1 MKDRKKL
8 GKGLGALLSAGSAQ
22 NMSRLLNSGK
32 VSETNAMPG
41 EGEELKHIPVD
52 LIQRGKYQPRVE
64 MDEAAL
70 GELALSI
77 KAQGVMQPIVIRSIA
92 PQKYE
97 IIAGE
102 RRWRAAQI
110 AGLDLIPAVIKSVG
124 DEAAIA
130 MSLIENI
137 QRENLNPIE
146 EALALKRLQDE
157 FELTQQEVAN
167 AVGRS
172 RTAVTNLM
180 RLVGLH
186 IDVQKMLQSGKL
198 EMGHARALLT
208 LPDPKQVEIARV
220 VAQKGLSVRQTE
232 ALVRKVNLVDVS
244 ESGRNTRADPNIKKL
259 EESLGEKLGAKVL
272 VQHNANGKGRLT
284 ITYNSLDEL
293 DGILAHLD

>member
-32 VSETNAMPG
+32 VSETNAITG

-64 MDEAAL
+64 MDETAL
-70 GELALSI
+70 EELALSI

-102 RRWRAAQI
+102 RRWRAAQL

-208 LPDPKQVEIARV
+208 LPDSKQVEFARV

-244 ESGRNTRADPNIKKL
+244 ESGSNTHADPDIKKL

>member
-1 MKDRKKL
+1 MREKKKL
-8 GKGLGALLSAGSAQ
+8 GKGLGALLSSGSAQ
-22 NMSRLLNSGK
+22 NMSSLFNNSPSDSDKDPSLN
-32 VSETNAMPG
+32 N
-41 EGEELKHIPVD
+41 EGELKHIPLD
-52 LIQRGKYQPRVE
+52 LIQRGKYQPRADF
-64 MDEAAL
+64 DEAAL
-70 GELALSI
+70 EELASSI
-77 KAQGVMQPIVIRSIA
+77 KSQGLMQPIVIRPIG

-110 AGLDLIPAVIKSVG
+110 AGLDSIPAVIRMVS

-137 QRENLNPIE
+137 QREDLNPIE

-157 FELTQQEVAN
+157 FKLTQQEVAD

-186 IDVQKMLQSGKL
+186 IDVQKMLQTGLL
-198 EMGHARALLT
+198 EMGHARTLLT
-208 LPDPKQVEIARV
+208 LPEIKQVDFARDIAK
-220 VAQKGLSVRQTE
+220 KGLSVRQTE
-232 ALVRKVNLVDVS
+232 ELVRKAKSPKEVVS
-244 ESGRNTRADPNIKKL
+244 ERSIDPNIKNL

-272 VQHNANGKGRLT
+272 IEHKTNGKGRL
-284 ITYNSLDEL
+284 IVSYNSLDEL
-293 DGILAHLD
+293 DGILAHLN

>member
-1 MKDRKKL
+1 MSERKKL
-8 GKGLGALLSAGSAQ
+8 GKGLGALLSNGGAQ
-22 NMSRLLNSGK
+22 NMSSLFGKTSDDSGK
-32 VSETNAMPG
+32 APSVV
-41 EGEELKHIPVD
+41 EGELKHIPLD
-52 LIQRGKYQPRVE
+52 LIQRGKYQPRAE
-64 MDEAAL
+64 FDEAAL
-70 GELALSI
+70 EELALSI
-77 KAQGVMQPIVIRSIA
+77 KSQGLMQPIVIRSIGT
-92 PQKYE
+92 QKYE

-110 AGLDLIPAVIKSVG
+110 AGLDSMPALVKTVS

-137 QRENLNPIE
+137 QREDLNPIE

-157 FELTQQEVAN
+157 FKLTQQEVAS

-186 IDVQKMLQSGKL
+186 GDVQKMLQKGLL
-198 EMGHARALLT
+198 EMGHARAILT
-208 LPDPKQVEIARV
+208 LSDTKQVDFARKIAK
-220 VAQKGLSVRQTE
+220 QGLSVRQTE
-232 ALVRKVNLVDVS
+232 ELVRKSNNLKPVVS
-244 ESGRNTRADPNIKKL
+244 KPSIDPNIKNL

-272 VQHNANGKGRLT
+272 IEHKSNGKGRL
-284 ITYNSLDEL
+284 IFTYNSLDEL

>member
-1 MKDRKKL
+1 MREKKKL
-8 GKGLGALLSAGSAQ
+8 GKGLGALLSSGSAQ
-22 NMSRLLNSGK
+22 NMSSLFNNSPSDSYK
-32 VSETNAMPG
+32 DPPFTN
-41 EGEELKHIPVD
+41 EGELKHIPLD
-52 LIQRGKYQPRVE
+52 LIQRGKYQPRTDF
-64 MDEAAL
+64 DEAAL
-70 GELALSI
+70 EELASSI
-77 KAQGVMQPIVIRSIA
+77 KSQGLMQPIVVRSIG

-110 AGLDLIPAVIKSVG
+110 AGLDSIPAVVRTVG

-137 QRENLNPIE
+137 QREDLNPIE

-157 FELTQQEVAN
+157 FKLTQQEVAD

-186 IDVQKMLQSGKL
+186 IDVQKMLQTGLL
-198 EMGHARALLT
+198 EMGHARTLLT
-208 LPDPKQVEIARV
+208 LPEIKQVDFARDIAK
-220 VAQKGLSVRQTE
+220 KGLSVRQTE
-232 ALVRKVNLVDVS
+232 ELVRKAKSPKAGVS
-244 ESGRNTRADPNIKKL
+244 ERSIDPNIKNL

-272 VQHNANGKGRLT
+272 IEHKTKGKGRL
-284 ITYNSLDEL
+284 IVTYNSLDEL
-293 DGILAHLD
+293 DGILAHLN

>member
-1 MKDRKKL
+1 MREKKKL
-8 GKGLGALLSAGSAQ
+8 GKGLGALLSSGSAQ
-22 NMSRLLNSGK
+22 NMSSLFNNRPSDSDKDPSL
-32 VSETNAMPG
+32 TN
-41 EGEELKHIPVD
+41 EGELKNIPLD
-52 LIQRGKYQPRVE
+52 LIQRGKYQPRADF
-64 MDEAAL
+64 DEAAL
-70 GELALSI
+70 EELASSI
-77 KAQGVMQPIVIRSIA
+77 KSQGLMQPIVIRPIG

-110 AGLDLIPAVIKSVG
+110 AGLDSIPAVIRMVS

-137 QRENLNPIE
+137 QREDLNPIE

-157 FELTQQEVAN
+157 FKLTQQEVAD

-186 IDVQKMLQSGKL
+186 IDVQKMLQTGLL
-198 EMGHARALLT
+198 EMGHARTLLT
-208 LPDPKQVEIARV
+208 LPEIKQVDFARDIAK
-220 VAQKGLSVRQTE
+220 KGLSVRQTE
-232 ALVRKVNLVDVS
+232 ELVRKAKSPKEVVS
-244 ESGRNTRADPNIKKL
+244 ERSIDPNIKNL

-272 VQHNANGKGRLT
+272 IEHKTNGKGRL
-284 ITYNSLDEL
+284 IVSYNSLDEL
-293 DGILAHLD
+293 DGILAHLN

>member
-1 MKDRKKL
+1 MREKKKL
-8 GKGLGALLSAGSAQ
+8 GKGLGALLSSGSAQ
-22 NMSRLLNSGK
+22 NMSSLFNNSPSDSDK
-32 VSETNAMPG
+32 DLSLTN
-41 EGEELKHIPVD
+41 EGELKQIPLD
-52 LIQRGKYQPRVE
+52 LIQRGKYQPRADF
-64 MDEAAL
+64 DEAAL
-70 GELALSI
+70 EELASSI
-77 KAQGVMQPIVIRSIA
+77 KSQGLMQPIVIRPIG

-110 AGLDLIPAVIKSVG
+110 AGLDSIPAVIRMVS

-137 QRENLNPIE
+137 QREDLNPIE

-157 FELTQQEVAN
+157 FKLTQQEVAD

-186 IDVQKMLQSGKL
+186 IDVQKMLQTGLL
-198 EMGHARALLT
+198 EMGHARTLLT
-208 LPDPKQVEIARV
+208 LPEIKQVDFARDIAK
-220 VAQKGLSVRQTE
+220 KGLSVRQTE
-232 ALVRKVNLVDVS
+232 ELVRKAKSPKEVVS
-244 ESGRNTRADPNIKKL
+244 ERSIDPNIKNL

-272 VQHNANGKGRLT
+272 IEHKTNGKGRL
-284 ITYNSLDEL
+284 IVSYNSLDEL
-293 DGILAHLD
+293 DGILAHLN

>member
-1 MKDRKKL
+1 MRERRKL
-8 GKGLGALLSAGSAQ
+8 GKGLGALLSSDSAQ
-22 NMSRLLNSGK
+22 NMSSLLNNGK
-32 VSETNAMPG
+32 VSAENAIANDR
-41 EGEELKHIPVD
+41 EELKHIPVD

-64 MDEAAL
+64 MDEVAL
-70 GELALSI
+70 EELALSI

-102 RRWRAAQI
+102 RRWRAAQM
-110 AGLDLIPAVIKSVG
+110 AGLDSIPAVIKSVS

-157 FELTQQEVAN
+157 FQLTQQEVAN

-172 RTAVTNLM
+172 RTTVTNLI

-186 IDVQKMLQSGKL
+186 IDVQKML
-198 EMGHARALLT
+198 
-208 LPDPKQVEIARV
+208 
-220 VAQKGLSVRQTE
+220 
-232 ALVRKVNLVDVS
+232 
-244 ESGRNTRADPNIKKL
+244 
-259 EESLGEKLGAKVL
+259 
-272 VQHNANGKGRLT
+272 
-284 ITYNSLDEL
+284 
-293 DGILAHLD
+293 

>member
-1 MKDRKKL
+1 MRERKKL
-8 GKGLGALLSAGSAQ
+8 GKGLGALLSSDSAQ
-22 NMSRLLNSGK
+22 NMSSLLNNGK
-32 VSETNAMPG
+32 VSAENAIANDR
-41 EGEELKHIPVD
+41 EELKHIPVD

-64 MDEAAL
+64 MDEVAL
-70 GELALSI
+70 EELALSI

-102 RRWRAAQI
+102 RRWRAAQM
-110 AGLDLIPAVIKSVG
+110 AGLDSIPAVIKSVS

-157 FELTQQEVAN
+157 FQLTQQEVAN

-172 RTAVTNLM
+172 RTTVTNLI

-208 LPDPKQVEIARV
+208 LPDSKQVEFARV

-232 ALVRKVNLVDVS
+232 ALVRKVNLDD
-244 ESGRNTRADPNIKKL
+244 EPKLGRNTDPNIKKL

-272 VQHNANGKGRLT
+272 VQHNSKGKGRLI

>member
-1 MKDRKKL
+1 MRERKKL
-8 GKGLGALLSAGSAQ
+8 GKGLGALLSSDSAQ
-22 NMSRLLNSGK
+22 NMSSLLNNGK
-32 VSETNAMPG
+32 VSAENAIANDR
-41 EGEELKHIPVD
+41 EELKHIPVD

-64 MDEAAL
+64 MDEVAL
-70 GELALSI
+70 EELALSI

-102 RRWRAAQI
+102 RRWRAAQM
-110 AGLDLIPAVIKSVG
+110 AGLDSIPAVIKSVS

-146 EALALKRLQDE
+146 EALALRRLQDE
-157 FELTQQEVAN
+157 FQLTQQEVAN

-172 RTAVTNLM
+172 RTTVTNLI

-208 LPDPKQVEIARV
+208 LPDSKQVEFARV

-232 ALVRKVNLVDVS
+232 ALVRKVNLDD
-244 ESGRNTRADPNIKKL
+244 EPKLGRNTDPNIKKL

-272 VQHNANGKGRLT
+272 VQHNSKGKGRLI

>member
-1 MKDRKKL
+1 MRERRKL
-8 GKGLGALLSAGSAQ
+8 GKGLGALLSSDSAQ
-22 NMSRLLNSGK
+22 NMSSLLNNGK
-32 VSETNAMPG
+32 VSAENAIANDR
-41 EGEELKHIPVD
+41 EELKHIPVD

-64 MDEAAL
+64 MDEVAL
-70 GELALSI
+70 EELALSI

-102 RRWRAAQI
+102 RRWRAAQM
-110 AGLDLIPAVIKSVG
+110 AGLDSIPAVIKSVS

-157 FELTQQEVAN
+157 FQLTQQEVAN

-172 RTAVTNLM
+172 RTTVTNLI

-208 LPDPKQVEIARV
+208 LPDSKQVEFARV
-220 VAQKGLSVRQTE
+220 VAQKDLSVRQTE
-232 ALVRKVNLVDVS
+232 ALVRKVNLDD
-244 ESGRNTRADPNIKKL
+244 EPKLGRNTDPNIKTL
-259 EESLGEKLGAKVL
+259 EESLGEKLGARVL
-272 VQHNANGKGRLT
+272 VQHNSKGKGRLI

>member
-1 MKDRKKL
+1 MRERKKL
-8 GKGLGALLSAGSAQ
+8 GKGLGALLSSESAQ
-22 NMSRLLNSGK
+22 NMSRLLNNRK
-32 VSETNAMPG
+32 VSAEKAISDH
-41 EGEELKHIPVD
+41 GEELKHIPVD

-64 MDEAAL
+64 MDEVAL
-70 GELALSI
+70 EELALSI

-110 AGLDLIPAVIKSVG
+110 AGLDSIPAVIKSVS

-146 EALALKRLQDE
+146 EAMALKRLQDE

-172 RTAVTNLM
+172 RTTVTNLM

-186 IDVQKMLQSGKL
+186 LDVQKMLQCGKL

-208 LPDPKQVEIARV
+208 LPDSKQVEFARV

-232 ALVRKVNLVDVS
+232 ALVRKANLHGES
-244 ESGRNTRADPNIKKL
+244 ESGRNRNADPNIKKL

-272 VQHNANGKGRLT
+272 VQHNANGKGKLT

-293 DGILAHLD
+293 DGILAHLE